1 MRVGSEV
8 SVIGEDSVLSE
19 DTVLSEESD
28 FRVDSESVSSVNA
41 GSTGSGFHRRNY
53 LECRYRRYCPDRKQR
68 PRCSEVSVVSEDS
81 VLSEDSDLSVD
92 GESVLLV
99 KEKILLPRLL
109 MPSIV
114 DQ

>member
-41 GSTGSGFHRRNY
+41 GSTGSVF
-53 LECRYRRYCPDRKQR
+53 
-68 PRCSEVSVVSEDS
+68 SE
-81 VLSEDSDLSVD
+81 
-92 GESVLLV
+92 G
-99 KEKILLPRLL
+99 IP
-109 MPSIV
+109 
-114 DQ
+114 